1 MTATSEPQTIAVIGA
16 GGVGCLL
23 AGMLARRGV
32 DVRMLARGAAL
43 AAIRERGIRVRAHD
57 GEYTVP
63 IDRVSD
69 EVSALGT
76 ADLVIVTVKTWQL
89 AELGPRLTPLV
100 GAEALL
106 LPLQNGVEASEQL
119 AAAMGEERVIGGV
132 ARVISWIERAGEVR
146 SMIPPGLTIGARSA
160 GQRYATEACAA
171 ALRAAGIEV
180 VVAEDIELERWRKF
194 LFIAPYSAV
203 GAVTRLPLGVV
214 RQPPHRARIEA
225 AMREV
230 VAVAAARGVT
240 LPHDAVAVTLAWYDS
255 LPSDATASMHR
266 DIVAGR
272 TSELYELIG
281 AVVRLGAAAQ
291 IATPVSAELFA
302 ELEPLERRARG
313 LTAPS
318 E

>member
-1 MTATSEPQTIAVIGA
+1 
-16 GGVGCLL
+16 LL

-63 IDRVSD
+63 IDRISD
-69 EVSALGT
+69 DVSALGT

-89 AELGPRLTPLV
+89 AELGPRLAPLV
-100 GAEALL
+100 GAEALV
-106 LPLQNGVEASEQL
+106 LPLQNGVEASEHL
-119 AAAMGEERVIGGV
+119 AAALGEERVIGGV
-132 ARVISWIERAGEVR
+132 ARVISWIEQAGEVR
-146 SMIPPGLTIGARSA
+146 SIIPAGLTIGARSA
-160 GQRYATEACAA
+160 GQRDATEACAA
-171 ALRAAGIEV
+171 ALRAAGVEV

-203 GAVTRLPLGVV
+203 GAVTRVPLGVV
-214 RQPPHRARIEA
+214 RQSPHRARLEA

-230 VAVAAARGVT
+230 VAVAAARGVR
-240 LPHDAVAVTLAWYDS
+240 LPADAVAATLAWYDS
-255 LPSDATASMHR
+255 LPHDATASMHR
-266 DIVAGR
+266 DIAARR

-281 AVVRLGAAAQ
+281 AVVRLGGAAQ

-302 ELEPLERRARG
+302 ELEPLERKARG
-313 LTAPS
+313 LAGP
-318 E
+318 